1 VQTPEFIPP
10 EPPPLGPDPY
20 DAVEA
25 RPAWLLPGLGER
37 LTWLSGLVL
46 MLSALMGW
54 YTGSGDG
61 LRIAVIGWNTG
72 VLGKLVFFIGF
83 ALIVLVLAREAG
95 IVLPASVPES
105 LVVVALGAVAT
116 IFAIVRLVT
125 LPEDLLPAHS
135 RGVGLWVSLL
145 AALLAIA
152 AGIVR
157 ASEEM

>member
-1 VQTPEFIPP
+1 MQTPEFIPP
-10 EPPPLGPDPY
+10 EPGPPEPGAY
-20 DAVEA
+20 DAPYP
-25 RPAWLLPGLGER
+25 RPGALLPGLGER

-54 YTGSGDG
+54 YTGSGEG
-61 LRIAVIGWNTG
+61 LHIAVIGWNTG

-95 IVLPASVPES
+95 FELPETVPES
-105 LVVVALGAVAT
+105 LVVVALGAIAT
-116 IFAIVRLVT
+116 IFAIIRLISV
-125 LPEDLLPAHS
+125 PEDLLPAHS
-135 RGVGLWVSLL
+135 RGIGLWVTLI

>member
-1 VQTPEFIPP
+1 MQTPEFIPP
-10 EPPPLGPDPY
+10 EPLGSEPDRY
-20 DAVEA
+20 EDAY
-25 RPAWLLPGLGER
+25 PAPAGLLPGLGER

-72 VLGKLVFFIGF
+72 VLGKLVFFVGF
-83 ALIVLVLAREAG
+83 ALLVLVLAREAG
-95 IVLPASVPES
+95 IELPASVPES
-105 LVVVALGAVAT
+105 LVVVALGALAT

-125 LPEDLLPAHS
+125 IPEDLLPAHS
-135 RGVGLWVSLL
+135 RGIGLYVTLV
-145 AALLAIA
+145 AGLLAIA

-157 ASEEM
+157 ASEEL

>member
-10 EPPPLGPDPY
+10 EPGPPEPGAY
-20 DAVEA
+20 DAPYP
-25 RPAWLLPGLGER
+25 RPGALLPGLGER

-54 YTGSGDG
+54 YTGSGEG
-61 LRIAVIGWNTG
+61 LHIAVIGWNTG

-95 IVLPASVPES
+95 FELPETVPES
-105 LVVVALGAVAT
+105 LVVVALGAIAT
-116 IFAIVRLVT
+116 IFAIIRLISV
-125 LPEDLLPAHS
+125 PEDLLPAHS
-135 RGVGLWVSLL
+135 RGIGLWVTLI

-152 AGIVR
+152 AGIV
-157 ASEEM
+157 

>member
-10 EPPPLGPDPY
+10 EPPPAGSAPY
-20 DAVEA
+20 DALDP
-25 RPAWLLPGLGER
+25 RPTWLLPGLGER

-105 LVVVALGAVAT
+105 LVDVALGAIAT

-125 LPEDLLPAHS
+125 IPEDLLPAHS

>member
-10 EPPPLGPDPY
+10 EPGPPDPGAY
-20 DAVEA
+20 DAPYP
-25 RPAWLLPGLGER
+25 RPGALLPGLGER

-54 YTGSGDG
+54 YTGSGEG
-61 LRIAVIGWNTG
+61 LHIAVIGWNTG

-95 IVLPASVPES
+95 FELPETVPES
-105 LVVVALGAVAT
+105 LVVVALGAIAT
-116 IFAIVRLVT
+116 IFAIIRLISV
-125 LPEDLLPAHS
+125 PEDLLPAHS
-135 RGVGLWVSLL
+135 RGIGLWVTLI

>member
-1 VQTPEFIPP
+1 
-10 EPPPLGPDPY
+10 
-20 DAVEA
+20 
-25 RPAWLLPGLGER
+25 
-37 LTWLSGLVL
+37 
-46 MLSALMGW
+46 
-54 YTGSGDG
+54 
-61 LRIAVIGWNTG
+61 
-72 VLGKLVFFIGF
+72 
-83 ALIVLVLAREAG
+83 
-95 IVLPASVPES
+95 VPES

-125 LPEDLLPAHS
+125 IPEDLLPAHS